1 MIKVLVTQRV
11 DFIKHY
17 KETRDST
24 DQKLTE
30 WLVIAGFLPI
40 PVSNKLIVISSD
52 KVKFSNTQP
61 LLNNWLGNIRPNAL
75 LLSGGNY
82 IGEYPERDETERFLL
97 KWAQENKTPV
107 LGICRGMQMMAICE
121 GASLIKIKN
130 HVNVKHKLLTID
142 DDDEF
147 PELVNSFHDYTIDS
161 CPDNFKIL
169 GTSENGYIEAIAHKS
184 LPWEGWMW
192 HPEREQIFKD
202 VEINRIKRLFNSSN
216 IL

>member
-11 DFIKHY
+11 DFIKSY

-30 WLVIAGFLPI
+30 WLVVAGFLPI
-40 PVSNKLIVISSD
+40 PISNKLLVISSD
-52 KVKFSNTQP
+52 KVKSSNTQP
-61 LLNNWLGNIRPNAL
+61 LLKNWLRNIRPNAL
-75 LLSGGNY
+75 LLSGGNN

-130 HVNVKHKLLTID
+130 HVNVKHKLLTTD
-142 DDDEF
+142 YDDEF

-161 CPDNFKIL
+161 CPKNFKII
-169 GTSENGYIEAIAHKS
+169 GTSENGSIEAMAHRT

-192 HPEREQIFKD
+192 HPEREVPFVKEDID
-202 VEINRIKRLFNSSN
+202 RIKQLF
-216 IL
+216 IIKA